1 MSTTSRIP
9 AACDALIAL
18 VTASIGSSTNVVDGP
33 PLAWDN
39 IQLPTGAVGE
49 DRFLFVGARP
59 DDENPIEG
67 DQDFNAAGAVSR
79 DETFTVWCTAFVWGG
94 DQVMKTRRDDAFG
107 IVAAVE
113 QAIRTDPSL
122 AGAVLYS
129 RMSGVQSAI
138 GRQTEDGTDMTVVFA
153 VACRSYLT

>member
-9 AACDALIAL
+9 AAVDALITAL
-18 VTASIGSSTNVVDGP
+18 NTAIGVTTNVVDGP

-39 IQLPTGAVGE
+39 IQLPAGAVVE
-49 DRFLFVGARP
+49 ERFLFVGARP

-79 DETFTVWCTAFVWGG
+79 DETFTIWCTAFVWGG

-153 VACRSYLT
+153 VACRAYLT

>member
-1 MSTTSRIP
+1 VSTTSRIP
-9 AACDALIAL
+9 AAVDALVVACA
-18 VTASIGSSTNVVDGP
+18 ASIGATTNVVDGP
-33 PLAWDN
+33 PLAWDA
-39 IQLPTGAVGE
+39 IALPVGAVSE

-59 DDENPIEG
+59 DDEVPIEG

-79 DETFTVWCTAFVWGG
+79 DETFTIYCTAYVFGG
-94 DQVMKTRRDDAFG
+94 DQAMKTRRDDAFS

-138 GRQTEDGTDMTVVFA
+138 PRQTEDGTDMTVVFA